1 MPQFS
6 LRFLALVVSIFA
18 IAAIA
23 LAQSTWTWLSIVATS
38 TVFGYLLAT
47 SAAIASE
54 NGKRAFWVGFCVWA
68 AGYLSLVYLVLD
80 NENARSGTL
89 ITTKMLKSAHAAV
102 VHEVPG
108 PAAGGFG
115 GGGFGGGGF
124 AAPKA
129 YRPEHDVFMQIGQL
143 MWSWLSGVVGGYV
156 TRFLYARALQSSAH
170 NRRNATEL
178 SDAVSD

>member
-1 MPQFS
+1 M
-6 LRFLALVVSIFA
+6 VSIFA

-23 LAQSTWTWLSIVATS
+23 R
-38 TVFGYLLAT
+38 
-47 SAAIASE
+47 SAIDLDMVVDCCDVNSLRLPTCDFCG
-54 NGKRAFWVGFCVWA
+54 NCIGKRQTRSFGLA
-68 AGYLSLVYLVLD
+68 SVYGRQDISRLCTWCWT

-129 YRPEHDVFMQIGQL
+129 YRPERDVFMQIGQL

-156 TRFLYARALQSSAH
+156 TRFLYARARQSSAH